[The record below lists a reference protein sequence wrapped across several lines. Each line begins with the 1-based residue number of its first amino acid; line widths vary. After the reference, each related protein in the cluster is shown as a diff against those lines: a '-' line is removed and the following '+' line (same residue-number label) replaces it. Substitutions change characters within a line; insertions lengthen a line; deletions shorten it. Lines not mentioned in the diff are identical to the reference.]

1 MKLKDHILLGTSAGI
16 IGPSLVMFGFY
27 LSNFRNEP
35 FFEFLITA
43 VTQGL
48 LSPLLS
54 LCALI
59 NLGSFYLFLQFNFL
73 YSARGVILSTFI
85 YGVIIILLKFIL

>member
-1 MKLKDHILLGTSAGI
+1 MKIKDTVIIGALAGI
-16 IGPSLVMFGFY
+16 TGPSLVMFIFY
-27 LSNFRNEP
+27 LTNFRSDP
-35 FFEFLITA
+35 FLSFLSSA
-43 VTQGL
+43 VSSGL

-59 NLGSFYLFLQFNFL
+59 NLGSFYLFLQFNRL

-85 YGVIIILLKFIL
+85 YGLIIVILKFIL